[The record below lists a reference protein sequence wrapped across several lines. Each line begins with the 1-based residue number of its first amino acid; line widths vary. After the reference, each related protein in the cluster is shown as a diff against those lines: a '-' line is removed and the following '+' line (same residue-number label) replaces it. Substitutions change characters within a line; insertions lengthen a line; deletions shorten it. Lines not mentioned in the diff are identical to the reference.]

1 LRCLTCDDVPMTQV
15 ADNQGPERDEAED
28 VPKPLI
34 RFEDFATCI
43 LPPVTPELEQE
54 HRELGSAA
62 WIGDSFLH
70 AA

>member
-1 LRCLTCDDVPMTQV
+1 MTQV

-43 LPPVTPELEQE
+43 LSPVTPEREQE
-54 HRELGSAA
+54 RRELRKLAREAGAY
-62 WIGDSFLH
+62 
-70 AA
+70 